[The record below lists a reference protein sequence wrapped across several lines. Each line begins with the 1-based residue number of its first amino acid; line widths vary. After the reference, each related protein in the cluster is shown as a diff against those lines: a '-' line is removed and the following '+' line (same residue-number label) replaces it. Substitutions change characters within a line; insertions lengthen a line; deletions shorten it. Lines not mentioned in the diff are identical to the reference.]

1 MTSGAKRIVAALEN
15 NFLRRRWRYWLLRG
29 VESLLVVAAIAGVR
43 ALMVATTRLPN
54 GDVTEYHNYA
64 LAFWTRAPLFTSLPK
79 EYPPLAIIPFT
90 LTLLPSVKH
99 PEGFQSVFAWWMG
112 AVTLVGYLS
121 FRRVSGW
128 RRALAYLVYL
138 LIGAAGTL
146 VARFDIVP
154 ALVTVFALRAAQR
167 RRFNLAYLFLAA
179 GVLLKLYPGFL
190 IPLVAIEQWRAVATA
205 RGESGVWPA
214 DWRNW
219 RGWVEFG
226 RWTRFA
232 RTQAT
237 RETAK
242 GVALCLGVII
252 AIFLVALAL
261 SPSGTLS
268 EFQYAGARPLQIES
282 TPAAVLWLGSLVGI
296 PARAD
301 FSYVS
306 LNYVGPLDVIMKP
319 LSTLALAA
327 GCLWVYLRLAR
338 GRLGLAQAFLA
349 LLCVITVTNKIFS
362 PQYMIWVTPFVAEV
376 YGFDLLWLLIC
387 ALTTLIFPY
396 LYALGKPIWVVP
408 TVVKPFLPSIA
419 LRDGLMVWATLRAI
433 LQPHANE
440 GVNRE
445 SRRAASAAARSNGV
459 NGADVAWEH

>member
-1 MTSGAKRIVAALEN
+1 VDSG
-15 NFLRRRWRYWLLRG
+15 RWARF
-29 VESLLVVAAIAGVR
+29 VR
-43 ALMVATTRLPN
+43 A
-54 GDVTEYHNYA
+54 
-64 LAFWTRAPLFTSLPK
+64 
-79 EYPPLAIIPFT
+79 
-90 LTLLPSVKH
+90 
-99 PEGFQSVFAWWMG
+99 
-112 AVTLVGYLS
+112 
-121 FRRVSGW
+121 
-128 RRALAYLVYL
+128 
-138 LIGAAGTL
+138 
-146 VARFDIVP
+146 
-154 ALVTVFALRAAQR
+154 
-167 RRFNLAYLFLAA
+167 
-179 GVLLKLYPGFL
+179 
-190 IPLVAIEQWRAVATA
+190 
-205 RGESGVWPA
+205 
-214 DWRNW
+214 
-219 RGWVEFG
+219 
-226 RWTRFA
+226 
-232 RTQAT
+232 QAT

-242 GVALCLGVII
+242 GVALCLGVIV
-252 AIFLVALAL
+252 ATFLVALAL
-261 SPSGTLS
+261 SPGGTLS

-282 TPAAVLWLGSLVGI
+282 TPGALLWLGSLVGI

-306 LNYVGPLDVIMKP
+306 LNYVGPLDVVLKP

-419 LRDGLMVWATLRAI
+419 VRDGLMVWATLRAI
-433 LQPHANE
+433 LQPHAID

-445 SRRAASAAARSNGV
+445 AYAGASGAASAAPLA
-459 NGADVAWEH
+459 NGADLAWEH